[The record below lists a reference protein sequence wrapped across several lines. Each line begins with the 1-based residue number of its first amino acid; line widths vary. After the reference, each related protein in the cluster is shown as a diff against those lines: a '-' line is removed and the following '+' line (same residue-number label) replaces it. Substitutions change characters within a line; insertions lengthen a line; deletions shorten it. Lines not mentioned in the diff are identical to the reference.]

1 MDKEAFA
8 VNLSRFQ
15 KGKLASFLA
24 LTVFLLGAAGGALVW
39 AFLKILGMGMGFF
52 WETLPQHLGAG
63 SWYIPVLCLT
73 GGLAIGLFQQK
84 FGILPDTMAEV
95 IAKVKRDGTYDYHRL
110 PAIFTAVLL
119 PLFAGGSL
127 GPEAGLTGIITSLC
141 FAVRDRIRQIV
152 FQVRAL
158 VQLGSQPGLAVFFA
172 PSPAGSPAGTPPP
185 IFPDPEQ
192 QHRVKVIVYMAGV
205 LGGVL
210 ALLLLHSAASPGH
223 GLPQLMWRRWAGL
236 VEWKWMPL
244 FAAGGILLGKLYQL
258 FAKGANALAHPLA
271 KNRVLSCLTAGAF
284 VSLLGLWNLDNLFS
298 GGGRLLPLT
307 ATWQ

>member
-1 MDKEAFA
+1 M
-8 VNLSRFQ
+8 NLSRFQ

-84 FGILPDTMAEV
+84 FGILPNTMAEV

-127 GPEAGLTGIITSLC
+127 GLEAGLTGIITSLC
-141 FAVRDRIRQIV
+141 FAWKE
-152 FQVRAL
+152 
-158 VQLGSQPGLAVFFA
+158 PGLRVSFIIFSSSCRVYNEGISIRNFSALKEGFPCILENDRRSLLFCCFLFVF
-172 PSPAGSPAGTPPP
+172 
-185 IFPDPEQ
+185 
-192 QHRVKVIVYMAGV
+192 
-205 LGGVL
+205 
-210 ALLLLHSAASPGH
+210 
-223 GLPQLMWRRWAGL
+223 W
-236 VEWKWMPL
+236 
-244 FAAGGILLGKLYQL
+244 
-258 FAKGANALAHPLA
+258 ALATVPLPWILQ
-271 KNRVLSCLTAGAF
+271 NGTGI
-284 VSLLGLWNLDNLFS
+284 W
-298 GGGRLLPLT
+298 
-307 ATWQ
+307 

>member
-1 MDKEAFA
+1 MK
-8 VNLSRFQ
+8 LSAIQ
-15 KGKLASFLA
+15 KCKLAAYLV
-24 LTVFLLGAAGGALVW
+24 LYVFFLGALGGALVW

-52 WETLPQHLGAG
+52 WGTLPQYLGAG
-63 SWYIPVLCLT
+63 SWYIPALCLT

-172 PSPAGSPAGTPPP
+172 PLPCSASCRNPSSD
-185 IFPDPEQ
+185 FP
-192 QHRVKVIVYMAGV
+192 
-205 LGGVL
+205 
-210 ALLLLHSAASPGH
+210 
-223 GLPQLMWRRWAGL
+223 
-236 VEWKWMPL
+236 
-244 FAAGGILLGKLYQL
+244 
-258 FAKGANALAHPLA
+258 
-271 KNRVLSCLTAGAF
+271 
-284 VSLLGLWNLDNLFS
+284 
-298 GGGRLLPLT
+298 
-307 ATWQ
+307 